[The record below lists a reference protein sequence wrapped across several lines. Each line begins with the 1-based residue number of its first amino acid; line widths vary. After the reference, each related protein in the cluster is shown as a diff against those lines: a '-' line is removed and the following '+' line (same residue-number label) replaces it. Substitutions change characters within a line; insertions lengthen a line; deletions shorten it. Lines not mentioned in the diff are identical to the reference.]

1 MRQLRA
7 TKMSPWPLILLFFSL
22 SISPAR
28 SAEKVPSAPTETAA
42 EAPKGETKGVPHIS
56 GGIGIEQ
63 QEAMRKQAGRYNL
76 KLVFALKSR
85 EYVADVKVSI
95 ADKNGN
101 EILNTISE
109 GPWFYVQLPPE
120 VYTIKCAFRGDTKEI
135 RELRVPKSGQ
145 LTRTLLWDPQPK
157 KSEKPTKG
165 TES

>member
-1 MRQLRA
+1 M
-7 TKMSPWPLILLFFSL
+7 
-22 SISPAR
+22 
-28 SAEKVPSAPTETAA
+28 
-42 EAPKGETKGVPHIS
+42 S

-63 QEAMRKQAGRYNL
+63 QEAMRKQAAAYNV

-109 GPWFYVQLPPE
+109 GPWLYVQLPPG
-120 VYTIKCAFRGDTKEI
+120 VYTIKCSFRGDTKEI

-145 LTRTLLWDPQPK
+145 LTRTLLWDPEPK
-157 KSEKPTKG
+157 KSEKPTKR